1 MKIIFAL
8 ILPFFLQSCATK
20 STQKMQESNITYEA
34 MSRGL
39 FMKAEIKGN
48 KMTVV
53 RDRNSEPVACV
64 LGENDLKELDKLYQK
79 INLKEIE
86 SYKAPTEKRFYD
98 GAAIANLQVEF
109 QGQNYKTQAFDH
121 GNPPEEIAEFINKIV
136 ALTEK

>member
-8 ILPFFLQSCATK
+8 ILPFFLLSCATK

-64 LGENDLKELDKLYQK
+64 LGENDLKELEKLFQEV
-79 INLKEIE
+79 NLKEME

-109 QGQNYKTQAFDH
+109 QGQNYKTQDFDH
-121 GNPPEEIAEFINKIV
+121 GTPPVELATFINKIV
-136 ALTEK
+136 SLSEK

>member
-1 MKIIFAL
+1 MRIIFAV
-8 ILPFFLQSCATK
+8 IVSFFFMNCATK

-34 MSRGL
+34 MTRGYY
-39 FMKAEIKGN
+39 MKAEIQGN

-64 LGENDLKELDKLYQK
+64 LSENDLKELQK
-79 INLKEIE
+79 IFQEVNLKEIE

-98 GAAIANLQVEF
+98 GAAIGTLNVSY

-121 GNPPEEIAEFINKIV
+121 GTPPVEIQAFINKIV
-136 ALTEK
+136 SFTEK